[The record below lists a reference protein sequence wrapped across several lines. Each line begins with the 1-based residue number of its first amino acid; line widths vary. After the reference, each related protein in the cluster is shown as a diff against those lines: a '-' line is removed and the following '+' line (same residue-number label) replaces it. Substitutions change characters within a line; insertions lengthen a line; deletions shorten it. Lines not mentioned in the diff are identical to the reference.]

1 MRLRLHLSPKSGE
14 AILPK
19 GFHYA
24 LGSTIHA
31 LSDPRGRHANA
42 DPRLFSVSPPLWK
55 HIEAEDQKILLKGK
69 GSIIFCS
76 ADTNQLNRIFN
87 HREIN
92 IAGNL
97 FELFR
102 VEFIEDPLFESTMTW
117 RVPLHGGIIAGYTEK
132 ETKKKYEFTPVDF
145 PNETKISLERNLR
158 SKWAQFSKD
167 FPKRAVLWSAEENPS
182 EWIKSQEIQVVVP
195 NKNIITI
202 SQIRQTTVKAWR
214 GRVTVTAPPPIQ
226 RLIWAAGL
234 GQKAGCGF
242 GFVEPYRPASRE
254 P

>member
-42 DPRLFSVSPPLWK
+42 HPRLFSVSPPLWK
-55 HIEAEDQKILLKGK
+55 YIEAKDQKILLKGK

-76 ADTNQLNRIFN
+76 ADTNQLNRVFN

-92 IAGNL
+92 FAGNL
-97 FELFR
+97 FDLFR

-117 RVPLHGGIIAGYTEK
+117 RVPLHGGHHHGLHRKGNQEK
-132 ETKKKYEFTPVDF
+132 V
-145 PNETKISLERNLR
+145 
-158 SKWAQFSKD
+158 
-167 FPKRAVLWSAEENPS
+167 
-182 EWIKSQEIQVVVP
+182 
-195 NKNIITI
+195 
-202 SQIRQTTVKAWR
+202 
-214 GRVTVTAPPPIQ
+214 RVYS
-226 RLIWAAGL
+226 
-234 GQKAGCGF
+234 C
-242 GFVEPYRPASRE
+242 
-254 P
+254 

>member
-1 MRLRLHLSPKSGE
+1 MRLKLHLSPKSGE

-19 GFHYA
+19 RFHYA
-24 LGSTIHA
+24 LGSTIHT

-55 HIEAEDQKILLKGK
+55 DIKAEDQEIRLRGS

-76 ADTNQLNRIFN
+76 TDTNQLNRICN

-97 FELFR
+97 FDLFR
-102 VEFIEDPLFESTMTW
+102 FELIEEPFFESTMTW
-117 RVPLHGGIIAGYTEK
+117 RVPLHGGIITGYTEK
-132 ETKKKYEFTPVDF
+132 ETKKKYEFTPVQF
-145 PNETKISLERNLR
+145 PSETKTSLERNLR
-158 SKWAQFSKD
+158 SKWAQFCKD
-167 FPKRAVLWSAEENPS
+167 FPKRAVLWSATDNPS
-182 EWIKSQEIQVVVP
+182 EWLKSQDIQVAVP

-202 SQIRQTTVKAWR
+202 SQIHQTTVKAWR
-214 GRVTVTAPPPIQ
+214 GRVTVMAPLPVQ
-226 RLIWAAGL
+226 RLIWATGL

-242 GFVEPYRPASRE
+242 GYVEQYRPARLE
-254 P
+254 

>member
-1 MRLRLHLSPKSGE
+1 MRLRLHLSPKSGQ

-31 LSDPRGRHANA
+31 LCDPRGRHANA

-55 HIEAEDQKILLKGK
+55 HIEAKDQKIQLNGK

-76 ADTNQLNRIFN
+76 ADTDQLNRVFN

-97 FELFR
+97 FDLFR
-102 VEFIEDPLFESTMTW
+102 VEFIEDPLFASTMTW
-117 RVPLHGGIIAGYTEK
+117 RVPLHGGIITGYTEK
-132 ETKKKYEFTPVDF
+132 ETKKKYEFTPVQF
-145 PNETKISLERNLR
+145 PTETRECLERNLR
-158 SKWAQFSKD
+158 TKWAQLCRD
-167 FPKRAVLWSAEENPS
+167 FPKRAVLWSAREDPL
-182 EWIKSQEIQVVVP
+182 EWIQSEKIDVVIP
-195 NKNIITI
+195 DKNLITI
-202 SQIRQTTVKAWR
+202 SQIHQTTVKAWR
-214 GRVTVTAPPPIQ
+214 GRVTVTAPSAVQ
-226 RLIWAAGL
+226 RLIWSAGL

-242 GFVEPYRPASRE
+242 GFVEPSRIPE